1 MPHFSHVSPSTL
13 WKNSAAESQYLKPST
28 PACGTIFDWEKKRAT
43 IATLQAESERP
54 GFWDA
59 PEHAAETMQSL
70 DGLKQE
76 LARFETLSQSLRDA
90 VELAGL
96 DNLGPDEISAL
107 ERDVETIAAGLRVWE
122 FQLLLGG
129 EYDSSDAILT
139 LRSGAGGTEAQDWTE
154 MLLRMYLRYAERHD
168 YRAVILD
175 ENRGNEAG
183 LKSVTVEVKGRYA
196 YGYLRGEMGVHR
208 LVRLSPFNANNL
220 RQTSFASV
228 EVMPVLPDTDRSIEI
243 KPEELRID
251 TLRAS
256 GAGGQHV
263 NKTESAVRLTHLPTG
278 IVVACQSER
287 SQLQNREQAMKLL
300 KSKLLQKRLAE
311 EAAAKAAIRG
321 EFKSAGFG
329 NQIRSYVLHPY
340 TMVKDHRTGT
350 ETSNAQA
357 VLDGDLDSFVES
369 ELQYEQRERK

>member
-1 MPHFSHVSPSTL
+1 M
-13 WKNSAAESQYLKPST
+13 
-28 PACGTIFDWEKKRAT
+28 PACGTTFDWDGKRAD
-43 IATLQAESERP
+43 IARLTAESEGS
-54 GFWDA
+54 GFWDT
-59 PEHAAETMQSL
+59 PEKASVTMQNLDSL
-70 DGLKQE
+70 KKEIADFEHLGQLMSDARE
-76 LARFETLSQSLRDA
+76 LSDLESLSDEEIISLEKDVRSL
-90 VELAGL
+90 E
-96 DNLGPDEISAL
+96 EAL
-107 ERDVETIAAGLRVWE
+107 HGWE

-129 EYDSSDAILT
+129 EYDSADAILT

-154 MLLRMYLRYAERHD
+154 MLLRMYLRYAERHSF
-168 YRAVILD
+168 RSTILD
-175 ENRGNEAG
+175 ETRGNEAG
-183 LKSVTVEVKGRYA
+183 LKSVTVEISGRYA

-243 KPEELRID
+243 KPEELRVD

-311 EAAAKAAIRG
+311 EAEKKAAIRG

-340 TMVKDHRTGT
+340 NLVKDHRTET
-350 ETSNAQA
+350 ETSDTQG
-357 VLDGDLDSFVES
+357 VLDGDLDSFIEN
-369 ELQYEQRERK
+369 ELQYQQRQKK

>member
-1 MPHFSHVSPSTL
+1 
-13 WKNSAAESQYLKPST
+13 
-28 PACGTIFDWEKKRAT
+28 
-43 IATLQAESERP
+43 
-54 GFWDA
+54 
-59 PEHAAETMQSL
+59 MQTL
-70 DGLKQE
+70 DGLKKEIADFESLERSLSDAKE
-76 LARFETLSQSLRDA
+76 LALLSD
-90 VELAGL
+90 L
-96 DNLGPDEISAL
+96 DPADVTAL
-107 ERDVETIAAGLRVWE
+107 EQDIATIEKIVHDWE

-129 EYDSSDAILT
+129 EYDSANAILT

-154 MLLRMYLRYAERHD
+154 MLLRMYLRYAERHNFH
-168 YRAVILD
+168 ASVLD
-175 ENRGNEAG
+175 EVRGNEAG
-183 LKSVTVEVKGRYA
+183 LKSVTIEIRGRYA

-220 RQTSFASV
+220 RQTSFASA
-228 EVMPVLPDTDRSIEI
+228 EVMPVLPETDRSIEI
-243 KPEELRID
+243 KPEDLRVD

-287 SQLQNREQAMKLL
+287 SQLQNREQALKLL
-300 KSKLLQKRLAE
+300 KSKLLQRRLAE
-311 EAAAKAAIRG
+311 EEEKKAAIRG

-340 TMVKDHRTGT
+340 TMVKDHRTDT

-357 VLDGDLDSFVES
+357 VLDGDLDSFIES
-369 ELQYEQRERK
+369 ELQYEQRQKK

>member
-1 MPHFSHVSPSTL
+1 MQALDS
-13 WKNSAAESQYLKPST
+13 LKK
-28 PACGTIFDWEKKRAT
+28 E
-43 IATLQAESERP
+43 IA
-54 GFWDA
+54 D
-59 PEHAAETMQSL
+59 
-70 DGLKQE
+70 
-76 LARFETLSQSLRDA
+76 FE
-90 VELAGL
+90 
-96 DNLGPDEISAL
+96 AL
-107 ERDVETIAAGLRVWE
+107 ERSIIDSKELVLLADLDATDIASLDRELAAIESAIHGWE

-129 EYDSSDAILT
+129 EYDSADAILT

-154 MLLRMYLRYAERHD
+154 MLLRMYLRYAERHS
-168 YRAVILD
+168 YQTTVLD
-175 ENRGNEAG
+175 ETRGNEAG
-183 LKSVTVEVKGRYA
+183 LKSVTIEVKGRYA

-220 RQTSFASV
+220 RQTSFASA
-228 EVMPVLPDTDRSIEI
+228 EAMPVLPDTDRSIEV
-243 KPEELRID
+243 KTEDLRVD

-300 KSKLLQKRLAE
+300 KSKLLQRRLLE
-311 EAAAKAAIRG
+311 EEEKKAAIRG

-340 TMVKDHRTGT
+340 NLVKDHRTET
-350 ETSNAQA
+350 ETSDTQG
-357 VLDGDLDSFVES
+357 VLDGDLDRFIES
-369 ELQYEQRERK
+369 ELQYEQRQKK

>member
-1 MPHFSHVSPSTL
+1 MQTL
-13 WKNSAAESQYLKPST
+13 DSLKK
-28 PACGTIFDWEKKRAT
+28 E
-43 IATLQAESERP
+43 IA
-54 GFWDA
+54 D
-59 PEHAAETMQSL
+59 
-70 DGLKQE
+70 
-76 LARFETLSQSLRDA
+76 FE
-90 VELAGL
+90 
-96 DNLGPDEISAL
+96 AL
-107 ERDVETIAAGLRVWE
+107 ERSIIDSKELVLLADLDATDIASLDHELGAIESAIHGWE

-129 EYDSSDAILT
+129 EYDSADAILT

-154 MLLRMYLRYAERHD
+154 MLLRMYLRYAERHS
-168 YRAVILD
+168 YQTTILD
-175 ENRGNEAG
+175 ETRGNETG
-183 LKSVTVEVKGRYA
+183 LKSVTIEVKGRYA

-220 RQTSFASV
+220 RQTSFASA
-228 EVMPVLPDTDRSIEI
+228 EVMPVLPDTDRSIEV
-243 KPEELRID
+243 KTEDLRVD

-300 KSKLLQKRLAE
+300 KSKLLQRRLLE
-311 EAAAKAAIRG
+311 EEEKKAVIRG

-340 TMVKDHRTGT
+340 NLVKDHRTET
-350 ETSNAQA
+350 ETSDTQG
-357 VLDGDLDSFVES
+357 VLDGDLDRFIES
-369 ELQYEQRERK
+369 ELQYEQRQKK

>member
-1 MPHFSHVSPSTL
+1 MQTL
-13 WKNSAAESQYLKPST
+13 DSLKK
-28 PACGTIFDWEKKRAT
+28 E
-43 IATLQAESERP
+43 IADFEVLERSII
-54 GFWDA
+54 DSKELILLA
-59 PEHAAETMQSL
+59 DLDTTDIASL
-70 DGLKQE
+70 DRE
-76 LARFETLSQSLRDA
+76 LAAIE
-90 VELAGL
+90 
-96 DNLGPDEISAL
+96 SA
-107 ERDVETIAAGLRVWE
+107 IHGWE

-129 EYDSSDAILT
+129 EYDSADAILT

-154 MLLRMYLRYAERHD
+154 MLLRMYLRYAERHS
-168 YRAVILD
+168 YRTMVLD
-175 ENRGNEAG
+175 ETRGNEAG
-183 LKSVTVEVKGRYA
+183 LKSVTIEVKGRYA

-220 RQTSFASV
+220 RQTSFASA
-228 EVMPVLPDTDRSIEI
+228 EVMPVLPDTDRSIEV
-243 KPEELRID
+243 KTEDLRVD

-300 KSKLLQKRLAE
+300 KSKLLQRRLLE
-311 EAAAKAAIRG
+311 EEEKKAAIRG

-340 TMVKDHRTGT
+340 NLVKDHRTET
-350 ETSNAQA
+350 ETSDTQG
-357 VLDGDLDSFVES
+357 VLDGDLDRFIES
-369 ELQYEQRERK
+369 ELQYEQRQKK

>member
-1 MPHFSHVSPSTL
+1 MLRSNL
-13 WKNSAAESQYLKPST
+13 ST
-28 PACGTIFDWEKKRAT
+28 PACGTIFDWDGKRAE
-43 IATLQAESERP
+43 IARLQVESERP
-54 GFWDA
+54 NFWDL
-59 PEHAAETMQSL
+59 PEEAAATMQTL
-70 DGLKQE
+70 DALKQE
-76 LARFETLSQSLRDA
+76 IIRFETLSTSLQDA
-90 VELAGL
+90 IELVAL
-96 DNLGPDEISAL
+96 PDLGPEEAAAL
-107 ERDVETIAAGLRVWE
+107 EQDVKAIGDELRQWE

-129 EYDSSDAILT
+129 PYDAADAILT

-154 MLLRMYLRYAERHD
+154 MLLRMYLRYAERHSF
-168 YRAVILD
+168 RAAVLD
-175 ENRGNEAG
+175 ENRGNETG
-183 LKSVTVEVKGRYA
+183 LKSVTVEIRGRYA

-243 KPEELRID
+243 KPEDLRVD

-263 NKTESAVRLTHLPTG
+263 NKTESAVRLTHLPSG

-300 KSKLLQKRLAE
+300 KSKLLQQRLVEE
-311 EAAAKAAIRG
+311 EARKAAIRG

-340 TMVKDHRTGT
+340 TMVKDHRTDT
-350 ETSNAQA
+350 ETSNTQA
-357 VLDGDLDSFVES
+357 VLDGDLDSFIES
-369 ELQYEQRERK
+369 ELQYEQRQKK

>member
-1 MPHFSHVSPSTL
+1 MPC
-13 WKNSAAESQYLKPST
+13 LKPST
-28 PACGTIFDWEKKRAT
+28 PACGTIFDWDGKRT
-43 IATLQAESERP
+43 EIARLQTVSEQP
-54 GFWDA
+54 GFWDT
-59 PEHAAETMQSL
+59 PEAAAATMQTL

-76 LARFETLSQSLRDA
+76 IARFEVLSRSLQDAAELSGMADLEEKDIQSL
-90 VELAGL
+90 EQ
-96 DNLGPDEISAL
+96 
-107 ERDVETIAAGLRVWE
+107 DVQAIGEQLREWE

-129 EYDSSDAILT
+129 VYDHADAILT

-154 MLLRMYLRYAERHD
+154 MLLRMYLRYAERHSF
-168 YRAVILD
+168 RSTVLD
-175 ENRGNEAG
+175 ENRGNETG
-183 LKSVTVEVKGRYA
+183 LKSVTVEIRGRYA

-243 KPEELRID
+243 KPEELRVD

-263 NKTESAVRLTHLPTG
+263 NKTESAVRLTHLPSG

-287 SQLQNREQAMKLL
+287 SQLQNRDQAMKLL
-300 KSKLLQKRLAE
+300 KSKLLQKRLNDE
-311 EAAAKAAIRG
+311 EERKAAIRG

-340 TMVKDHRTGT
+340 TLVKDHRTDT
-350 ETSNAQA
+350 ETSNTQA
-357 VLDGDLDSFVES
+357 VLDGDLDSFIES
-369 ELQYEQRERK
+369 ELQYEQRQKK

>member
-1 MPHFSHVSPSTL
+1 M
-13 WKNSAAESQYLKPST
+13 
-28 PACGTIFDWEKKRAT
+28 TIFDWEGKQQEIRRLQMETERAD
-43 IATLQAESERP
+43 LWNDPEQAAAMLKSLESLKHEVQD
-54 GFWDA
+54 FQALTQALTDAQELTMLESLEA
-59 PEHAAETMQSL
+59 PEIAS
-70 DGLKQE
+70 
-76 LARFETLSQSLRDA
+76 
-90 VELAGL
+90 
-96 DNLGPDEISAL
+96 L
-107 ERDVETIAAGLRVWE
+107 EREVADLGKRLRAWE

-129 EYDSSDAILT
+129 PYDSADAILT

-154 MLLRMYLRYAERHD
+154 MLLRMYLRYAERHSF
-168 YRAVILD
+168 RAVVLD

-183 LKSVTVEVKGRYA
+183 LKSVTVEIQGRYA
-196 YGYLRGEMGVHR
+196 YGYLKGEMGVHR

-228 EVMPVLPDTDRSIEI
+228 ETMPVLPDTDRTIEI

-311 EAAAKAAIRG
+311 EAEHKAAIRG

-340 TMVKDHRTGT
+340 TLVKDHRTNT
-350 ETSNAQA
+350 ETSQTQA
-357 VLDGDLDSFVES
+357 VLDGDLDSFIES
-369 ELQYEQRERK
+369 ELQYEQEQKK

>member
-1 MPHFSHVSPSTL
+1 MLGWYQKSQTP
-13 WKNSAAESQYLKPST
+13 WKNSNAVSTKYRTST
-28 PACGTIFDWEKKRAT
+28 PVYGTIFDWDGKRSE
-43 IATLQAESERP
+43 ISRLQSETERS
-54 GFWDA
+54 GFWDT
-59 PEHAAETMQSL
+59 PEQAASTMQTL
-70 DGLKQE
+70 DGLKKEIADFDALKNALSDASE
-76 LARFETLSQSLRDA
+76 LASLSDLEAPDIASL
-90 VELAGL
+90 ES
-96 DNLGPDEISAL
+96 EITRIESIVH
-107 ERDVETIAAGLRVWE
+107 EWE

-129 EYDSSDAILT
+129 EYDSADALLT

-154 MLLRMYLRYAERHD
+154 MLLRMYLRYAERHSF
-168 YRAVILD
+168 RGTILD
-175 ENRGNEAG
+175 ENRGNETG
-183 LKSVTVEVKGRYA
+183 LKSVTIEIKGRYA

-243 KPEELRID
+243 KPEDLRVD

-263 NKTESAVRLTHLPTG
+263 NKTESAVRLTHLPSG

-300 KSKLLQKRLAE
+300 KSKLLQKRLIE
-311 EAAAKAAIRG
+311 EEEKKATIRG

-340 TMVKDHRTGT
+340 TMVKDHRTDT

-357 VLDGDLDSFVES
+357 VLDGDLDSFIES
-369 ELQYEQRERK
+369 ELQYEQKRKK

>member
-1 MPHFSHVSPSTL
+1 MT
-13 WKNSAAESQYLKPST
+13 ET
-28 PACGTIFDWEKKRAT
+28 
-43 IATLQAESERP
+43 P
-54 GFWDA
+54 GFWDT
-59 PEHAAETMQSL
+59 PEDAAVAMQTL

-76 LARFETLSQSLRDA
+76 VSRFDALSTALIDASELVTLPQ
-90 VELAGL
+90 
-96 DNLGPDEISAL
+96 LGDEDIRSL
-107 ERDVETIAAGLRVWE
+107 EREVGAIGEELRGWE

-129 EYDSSDAILT
+129 EYDRADAILT

-154 MLLRMYLRYAERHD
+154 MLLRMYLRYAERHSFHS
-168 YRAVILD
+168 AVMD
-175 ENRGNEAG
+175 ENRGNETG
-183 LKSVTVEVKGRYA
+183 LKSVTVEIRGQYA

-228 EVMPVLPDTDRSIEI
+228 EVMPVLPATDRSIDI
-243 KPEELRID
+243 KPEDLRVD

-263 NKTESAVRLTHLPTG
+263 NKTESAVRLTHIPSG

-300 KSKLLQKRLAE
+300 KSKLLQQRLLE
-311 EAAAKAAIRG
+311 EAARKAAIRG

-340 TMVKDHRTGT
+340 TLVKDHRTDT

-357 VLDGDLDSFVES
+357 VLDGDLDNFIES
-369 ELQYEQRERK
+369 ELQYEQKQNK